1 MRDPYEALG
10 VAKSASQ
17 DEIRKAYRDLA
28 KKLHPDL
35 NPDNPEAEARFK
47 EIGAA
52 HSLLSDPEK
61 RARFDRGE
69 IDASGAERPERQ
81 FYREYAE
88 GGPGGKYHAQEGFAD
103 IDDLQ
108 AFMSDLFGAGGGPRG
123 PRSGEF
129 RTKGGDVNYTL
140 SVDFLDAAKGAQK
153 TVTMPDGRS
162 LRINVPAGVRDRQ
175 MLRLRGQGMPGY
187 GGGEAGDA
195 YVEIH
200 IQPHGRFTRKDNN
213 IHLEVP
219 ISLDE
224 AILGARIS
232 VPTIHGPVTLT
243 VPKGA
248 NTGTTLR
255 LKDKGIAARGAT
267 GHQFVTLNVVL
278 PKDPDPTL
286 HDFITKWAKEHH
298 YDPRRDAGM
307 EDKS

>member
-1 MRDPYEALG
+1 MRDPYEVLG
-10 VAKSASQ
+10 VAKTASQ
-17 DEIRKAYRDLA
+17 EEIRKAYRDLA

-47 EIGAA
+47 EIGSA

-69 IDASGAERPERQ
+69 IDASGAERPERE
-81 FYREYAE
+81 FYRGYAE
-88 GGPGGKYHAQEGFAD
+88 GGPGGKYHTQEGFAD

-108 AFMSDLFGAGGGPRG
+108 AFMSDLFGGGGGTRSARG
-123 PRSGEF
+123 SSF
-129 RTKGGDVNYTL
+129 RARGGDVNYTL
-140 SVDFLDAAKGAQK
+140 PVDFLDAAKGAQK

-175 MLRLRGQGMPGY
+175 MLRLKGQGMPGY

-200 IQPHGRFTRKDNN
+200 IQPHSRFTRKDNN
-213 IHLEVP
+213 IHIEVP
-219 ISLDE
+219 VSLDE
-224 AILGARIS
+224 AILGGRIS

-255 LKDKGIAARGAT
+255 LKDKGIATRGGS

-278 PKDPDPTL
+278 PKAPDPAL
-286 HDFITKWAKEHH
+286 REFIEKWAKDHH
-298 YDPRRDAGM
+298 YNPRRDAGM
-307 EDKS
+307 EGQS